1 LDIVQE
7 KIKLQFQNALNEAN
21 AKQIQQFLLVCAIR
35 VVPLI
40 GTGKQFAFFA
50 DKKVVMPLSEG
61 SLAGVSPESQQGCAG
76 RVLASD
82 GIQKNLFT
90 LFHAIDCLAYIN
102 YWEEE
107 HVRASRVDICS
118 VLDKVLQ
125 ELDESNHRIAIK
137 AIKICVDNALS
148 ESITTPETINIIS
161 HEMAIVCA
169 SFESRFPTNIWF
181 NPRKLFIDTLLD
193 DIEII
198 KGTRE
203 NDFKT
208 DTNVYG
214 DAWALFLQ
222 DLKDVECEYWAA
234 LYEYWFSNN
243 FDYSVDELKKRFN
256 ISAEICELGATSVAR
271 YMMGWEDE
279 NDKFPAEAR
288 IIVIGYKGA
297 GKTSISRK
305 IVNPE
310 ATMPEFDDSTV
321 GIEISEWKL
330 DSLNVHIWDFAGDAI
345 THAIHSCF
353 MRTRCLYI
361 YVHSSKNQ
369 FDANPPE
376 YWLEQIGV
384 YGKNSSV
391 LFLINLFDGNER
403 PFITY
408 DSINSDDT
416 AILAIYA
423 FDISNEN
430 IKTQAFSEEIIKRL
444 NEKPIWNSQNMHS
457 MGYRVKNVLSQ
468 HFKDTRTDSIT
479 MEQFDKILMDSGIYP
494 RLISKMRD
502 ELLNDLQDLGIC
514 IKCERNELLLSDLII
529 NPAWITD
536 GIYRLIRYG
545 DSIGEYSFVAEEARR
560 NVFNLESDKQWYSDM
575 QIERLYELMEA
586 YGFAYFK
593 FFGDLRIMVVPL
605 LLPFNPPDNMLF
617 DYDENN
623 TETLKMVFTSKGKL
637 PPNIVSR
644 FIAQKHNEI
653 TIAWR
658 KGALLKFGNIT
669 ALVIEDDRTRSITV
683 TVSGSHKSTY
693 IAELRTI
700 FKKIFAPFKAHEGFK
715 VGIEYQLIVPPSQT
729 NGEPY
734 MARGE
739 VIQAY
744 YKKMKKML
752 NENTGKPMALKKT
765 MRAYKLT

>member
-1 LDIVQE
+1 MDIVQE
-7 KIKLQFQNALNEAN
+7 KIKLQFLNALGETNI
-21 AKQIQQFLLVCAIR
+21 KQMQQFLLICATR
-35 VVPLI
+35 FLPLI
-40 GTGKQFAFFA
+40 GTGKQFEFFA
-50 DKKVVMPLSEG
+50 ENKQT
-61 SLAGVSPESQQGCAG
+61 SLFA
-76 RVLASD
+76 
-82 GIQKNLFT
+82 
-90 LFHAIDCLAYIN
+90 LFHAIDYLAYISYLN
-102 YWEEE
+102 EDSV
-107 HVRASRVDICS
+107 HASFSQSHSQNNIS
-118 VLDKVLQ
+118 SALEKTLA
-125 ELDESNHRIAIK
+125 ELDESNHKIAIK

-148 ESITTPETINIIS
+148 ESIKNPETINIITN
-161 HEMAIVCA
+161 EIAIVCA

-181 NPRKLFIDTLLD
+181 NPRKIFIDTLLD
-193 DIEII
+193 DIKTI
-198 KGTRE
+198 KSTKE
-203 NDFKT
+203 KIFNT
-208 DTNVYG
+208 ETNVYG
-214 DAWALFLQ
+214 DVWHLFLQ
-222 DLKDVECEYWAA
+222 DLKETDCEYWAE

-243 FDYSVDELKKRFN
+243 FDYSIDELKKRFN
-256 ISAEICELGATSVAR
+256 LPSEIRELGASLVAR
-271 YMMGWEDE
+271 HMMGWEDNSE
-279 NDKFPAEAR
+279 KFPAEAR

-321 GIEISEWKL
+321 GIEISNWKL
-330 DSLNVHIWDFAGDAI
+330 ENHNLNVHIWDFAGDAI

-361 YVHSSKNQ
+361 YVHSSLNQ

-408 DSINSDDT
+408 DSVNSDDT

-423 FDISNEN
+423 FDISTEN
-430 IKTQAFSEEIIKRL
+430 QKTQAFSEEIIKRL
-444 NEKPIWNSQNMHS
+444 NEKPIWNAENMHS
-457 MGYRVKNVLSQ
+457 MGYRVKNALSQ
-468 HFKDTRTDSIT
+468 HFEGTKVDSIT
-479 MEQFDKILMDSGIYP
+479 LEQFDEILINSGIYP
-494 RLISKMRD
+494 RLIPKKRD
-502 ELLNDLQDLGIC
+502 ILLNDLQDLGIC
-514 IKCERNELLLSDLII
+514 IKCESSDPKLSNLII

-560 NVFNLESDKQWYSDM
+560 NVFNLESDKEWYSDA

-605 LLPFNPPDNMLF
+605 LLPFNPPDNVHF
-617 DYDENN
+617 DYDEREENK
-623 TETLKMVFTSKGKL
+623 TETLKMVFSSKGKL

-658 KGALLKFGNIT
+658 KGALLKVGNTT
-669 ALVIEDDRTRSITV
+669 AVIIEDDRTRSITV
-683 TVSGSHKSTY
+683 TVSGSHRSAY
-693 IAELRTI
+693 IAELRAI

-715 VGIEYQLIVPPSQT
+715 IGIEYQLIVPPNQT

-765 MRAYKLT
+765 MRAYKLM

>member
-1 LDIVQE
+1 
-7 KIKLQFQNALNEAN
+7 
-21 AKQIQQFLLVCAIR
+21 
-35 VVPLI
+35 
-40 GTGKQFAFFA
+40 
-50 DKKVVMPLSEG
+50 
-61 SLAGVSPESQQGCAG
+61 
-76 RVLASD
+76 
-82 GIQKNLFT
+82 
-90 LFHAIDCLAYIN
+90 
-102 YWEEE
+102 
-107 HVRASRVDICS
+107 
-118 VLDKVLQ
+118 
-125 ELDESNHRIAIK
+125 
-137 AIKICVDNALS
+137 
-148 ESITTPETINIIS
+148 
-161 HEMAIVCA
+161 
-169 SFESRFPTNIWF
+169 
-181 NPRKLFIDTLLD
+181 LLD

-198 KGTRE
+198 KGARE
-203 NDFKT
+203 GNFSAIT
-208 DTNVYG
+208 SVYG
-214 DAWALFLQ
+214 DVGALFLQ
-222 DLKDVECEYWAA
+222 DLKDVGCEYWAE
-234 LYEYWFSNN
+234 LYEYWLSNN

-256 ISAEICELGATSVAR
+256 IPAEIHEFKASLVAR
-271 YMMGWEDE
+271 HMMGWTE
-279 NDKFPAEAR
+279 NGNENEFPAEAR

-310 ATMPEFDDSTV
+310 ATMPNFDDSTV
-321 GIEISEWKL
+321 GVEISSWKL
-330 DSLNVHIWDFAGDAI
+330 DNLNVHIWDFAGDAI

-361 YVHSSKNQ
+361 YVHSSLNQ

-423 FDISNEN
+423 FDISTEN
-430 IKTQAFSEEIIKRL
+430 LKTQAFSEEIIKRL
-444 NEKPIWNSQNMHS
+444 NEKPIWNSQSMHS
-457 MGYRVKNVLSQ
+457 MGYRVKNALSLC
-468 HFKDTRTDSIT
+468 FEETKADSIT
-479 MEQFDKILMDSGIYP
+479 MEQFDEILIDSGIYP
-494 RLISKMRD
+494 RLIPKMRD
-502 ELLNDLQDLGIC
+502 VLLNDLQDLGIC
-514 IKCERNELLLSDLII
+514 IKCEQRELQLVSPIPSTSNELRNLSNLSNLSNLLF
-529 NPAWITD
+529 NPAWLTD

-545 DSIGEYSFVAEEARR
+545 DKIGEYSFVAEEARR
-560 NVFNLESDKQWYSDM
+560 NVFNLESDRQWYSDV

-593 FFGDLRIMVVPL
+593 FFGNLRIMVVPL
-605 LLPFNPPDNMLF
+605 LLPFNPPDNVMF
-617 DYDENN
+617 DFDENN
-623 TETLKMVFTSKGKL
+623 AESLKMVFISKGKL

-658 KGALLKFGNIT
+658 KGALLNSGNTT

-683 TVSGSHKSTY
+683 TVNGSHRSTY
-693 IAELRTI
+693 LAELRAI
-700 FKKIFAPFKAHEGFK
+700 LKKIFAPFKAHEGFK
-715 VGIEYQLIVPPSQT
+715 VGIEYQLIVPLSQT
-729 NGEPY
+729 DGEPY
-734 MARGE
+734 MAKGE

-752 NENTGKPMALKKT
+752 NEHTGKPMALKKT